1 MPAWLWRDW
10 LGPPAWRGPRWLL
23 GRRPRRRLLPPPPE
37 GLPDP
42 DPCPA
47 GPAFIVLSKPA
58 RSGFPA
64 RYRIPKITLSGSPL
78 VAAGSY
84 SVGAQPLIHFI
95 EELGNLV
102 IG

>member
-58 RSGFPA
+58 RSGFRPA
-64 RYRIPKITLSGSPL
+64 TGFQKLHFQVPHWLRQALIALAHSH
-78 VAAGSY
+78 
-84 SVGAQPLIHFI
+84 SVIL
-95 EELGNLV
+95 LRNSV
-102 IG
+102 IW